1 MGRFKKMIKSD
12 VMDTLAKPR
21 PAKRGRKGTGTR
33 PRRNRVPAPRVLET
47 LAAEYGPFDHTPRY
61 DPIAEVVF
69 TILSQHTSDLNSERA
84 FTNLMEHFG
93 SFEEVARGDV
103 ELISQ
108 KVSIGGL
115 ARVKAPRIKEVLNL
129 ILEKRGG
136 LDLSFLKD
144 MPLDEA
150 KEWLKSLPGIGPKT
164 AAVILCFSLGMP
176 AMAVDTHVYRVA
188 KRLGLIGEKADF
200 DQAHDLLE
208 RAVKPD
214 QVFDFH
220 MGLITHG
227 RRVCKAQRP
236 LCDVCPLADGCP
248 SRGSFTKKPRAAGK
262 GPDVTRSARI
272 PHTPPIPPMNSMPD
286 ESV

>member
-1 MGRFKKMIKSD
+1 MIKSH
-12 VMDTLAKPR
+12 VMDTLAKPA
-21 PAKRGRKGTGTR
+21 PAKSRRKGAGAR

-47 LAAEYGPFDHTPRY
+47 LTAEYGPFDHTPRY

-84 FTNLMEHFG
+84 FNNLMEHFG
-93 SFEEVARGDV
+93 SFDAVAHGDV
-103 ELISQ
+103 TVISQ

-129 ILEKRGG
+129 ILEKRGS
-136 LDLSFLKD
+136 LDLYFLKG

-150 KEWLKSLPGIGPKT
+150 KDWLKSLPGIGPKT

-188 KRLGLIGEKADF
+188 KRLGLIGQKADF
-200 DQAHDLLE
+200 DQAHDILE
-208 RAVKPD
+208 RTVRPD
-214 QVFDFH
+214 EVFDFH

-236 LCDVCPLADGCP
+236 LCEVCPLADGCP
-248 SRGSFTKKPRAAGK
+248 SVGSFSKKPRA
-262 GPDVTRSARI
+262 TRKAPNTSRSGRV
-272 PHTPPIPPMNSMPD
+272 PHTPPIPPTNSAPGD
-286 ESV
+286 SV